1 MRRLWILLLTEFKAW
16 RQDPITAVGG
26 ILPPL
31 IILIAF
37 SVMFGERPT
46 FKIALINRDTGPY
59 GEVLRAAIQ
68 ETLSPFDVPY
78 YDISPLSEP
87 ESWAAFAQYR
97 LDGIWVVPEDFSARI
112 EAGEGPAIDMHF
124 SNYIDDL
131 AKNHR
136 CSC

>member
-37 SVMFGERPT
+37 SVMSGERPT

-59 GEVLRAAIQ
+59 CAVLRAAIQ
-68 ETLSPFDVPY
+68 ETLSPFDVRTTT
-78 YDISPLSEP
+78 SPRCQSP
-87 ESWAAFAQYR
+87 RAGPR
-97 LDGIWVVPEDFSARI
+97 LRNTGSTASGWSLRI
-112 EAGEGPAIDMHF
+112 IGPD
-124 SNYIDDL
+124 
-131 AKNHR
+131 
-136 CSC
+136 